1 MNQSSA
7 DASADAAE
15 MRQLLADL
23 EASMDG
29 EPRGLNFAELAQ
41 DRRLQRLAVQLWK
54 EVQTRSAISKQKFEQ
69 LLRREDLTP
78 ADLWAPGITES
89 LNVASTGA
97 EIARFKAKLRFRA
110 DVLTVLLE
118 ETMADLER
126 AESWTASDAKDD
138 GAPRS

>member
-1 MNQSSA
+1 
-7 DASADAAE
+7 

-41 DRRLQRLAVQLWK
+41 DRRLQRLAIQLWK
-54 EVQTRSAISKQKFEQ
+54 EIHTRSSISRQKFEQ

-118 ETMADLER
+118 ETMADLEK
-126 AESWTASDAKDD
+126 AESWTASDANDD
-138 GAPRS
+138 DAPRS